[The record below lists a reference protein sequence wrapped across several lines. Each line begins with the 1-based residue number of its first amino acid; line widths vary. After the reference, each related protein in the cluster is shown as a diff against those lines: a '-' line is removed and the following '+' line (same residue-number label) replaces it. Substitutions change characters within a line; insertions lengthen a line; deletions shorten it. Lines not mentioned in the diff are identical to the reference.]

1 MDDYRRMFDL
11 SAEKVLLTGA
21 GRGGLGYFT
30 ALALADLGASLVV
43 SDIEARTEDLAA
55 TVKAV
60 EGRGRGTQVTAVP
73 CDVSNPAHV
82 DALVRQANDLMGSV
96 TVLVHHAG
104 VMLRGPAIGTDL
116 ADWQRV
122 IDINLTGTWLLNRAV
137 AVGMLAAGRGSIVN
151 TSTLYAQ
158 IVGPIPESAYYASKA
173 GVANLSRGL
182 AMEWGRG
189 GIRVNCLAPGVFYP
203 TEMTAPLAA
212 SPERLQQMT
221 ERTMVGR
228 LGDPEVDLVGAVAFL
243 ASEASRYVTGQ
254 VLYADGGWS
263 AW

>member
-1 MDDYRRMFDL
+1 MFDL
-11 SAEKVLLTGA
+11 SGQTVLLTGA
-21 GRGGLGYFT
+21 GRGGLGSFT

-43 SDIEARTEDLAA
+43 SDVAARADDLAA

-60 EGRGRGTQVTAVP
+60 EARAPGIQVTAVP
-73 CDVSNPAHV
+73 CDVSSPAEV
-82 DALVRQANDLMGSV
+82 DALVAAALDHMGSV
-96 TVLVHHAG
+96 SVLVHHAG

-137 AVGMLAAGRGSIVN
+137 AVGMLATGRGSIVN

-182 AMEWGRG
+182 AMEWGPRG
-189 GIRVNCLAPGVFYP
+189 VRVNCLAPGVFYP

-212 SPERLQQMT
+212 TPERLEQMSA
-221 ERTMVGR
+221 RTMVGR
-228 LGDPEVDLVGAVAFL
+228 LGDPEVDLAGAVAFL

-254 VLYADGGWS
+254 VLYVDGGWS

>member
-1 MDDYRRMFDL
+1 MDDYRSLFDL
-11 SAEKVLLTGA
+11 SGQTVLLTGA
-21 GRGGLGYFT
+21 GCGGLGYFS

-43 SDIEARTEDLAA
+43 SDVAARADDLAA

-60 EGRGRGTQVTAVP
+60 EARGRGTQVAAVS
-73 CDVSNPAHV
+73 CDVSSPLEV
-82 DALVRQANDLMGSV
+82 DALVAQAHDRMGSV

-137 AVGMLAAGRGSIVN
+137 AVGMLAAGEGSIVN

-182 AMEWGRG
+182 AMEWGPHG
-189 GIRVNCLAPGVFYP
+189 VRVNCLAPGVFYP

-212 SPERLQQMT
+212 TPERLQQMGA
-221 ERTMVGR
+221 RTMVGR
-228 LGDPEVDLVGAVAFL
+228 LGDPELDLVGAVVFL

-254 VLYADGGWS
+254 VLYVDGGWS
-263 AW
+263 SW

>member
-1 MDDYRRMFDL
+1 MDDYRSMFDL
-11 SAEKVLLTGA
+11 SGETVLLTGA
-21 GRGGLGYFT
+21 SRGGLGHFT
-30 ALALADLGASLVV
+30 ALALADLGATLVV
-43 SDIEARTEDLAA
+43 SDIASRAEDLAA

-60 EGRGRGTQVTAVP
+60 EERCHDTQISAVA
-73 CDVSNPAHV
+73 CDVSNSSDV
-82 DALVRQANDLMGSV
+82 DALVQQASERMGSV
-96 TVLVHHAG
+96 SVLVHHAG
-104 VMLRGPAIGTDL
+104 VMLRGAAIGTEL
-116 ADWQRV
+116 SDWQRV

-182 AMEWGRG
+182 AMEWGPQG
-189 GIRVNCLAPGVFYP
+189 VRVNCLAPGVFYP

-212 SPERLQQMT
+212 SPERLAQMSA
-221 ERTMVGR
+221 RTMVGR
-228 LGDPEVDLVGAVAFL
+228 LGDPEADLAGVVAFL
-243 ASEASRYVTGQ
+243 ASSASRYVTGQ

>member
-1 MDDYRRMFDL
+1 MDDYRSMFDL
-11 SAEKVLLTGA
+11 SGQTVLLTGA

-43 SDIEARTEDLAA
+43 SDVAARGEDLTA

-60 EGRGRGTQVTAVP
+60 QERGRENQVTAVA
-73 CDVSNPAHV
+73 CDVSNSAEV
-82 DALVRQANDLMGSV
+82 DALVQQAHDRMGSI

-182 AMEWGRG
+182 AMEWGPQG
-189 GIRVNCLAPGVFYP
+189 VRVNCLAPGVFYP

-212 SPERLQQMT
+212 TPERLQQMGA
-221 ERTMVGR
+221 RTMVGR
-228 LGDPEVDLVGAVAFL
+228 LGDPEADLAGVVAFL

-254 VLYADGGWS
+254 VIYADGGWS